1 MVTLAQRITQLRTQ
15 KGLSRP
21 ELSAA
26 LGLPKNAAEKFETG
40 RQTPTQEQQKKLAD
54 FFGVSLFYLRGESN
68 DPTRQDNWMDGD
80 FPVEDEP
87 ASPRPPRIR
96 PRQSAPVSHPAPG
109 EEGGSLLAPLLKNRA
124 FQDMV
129 RDTVLEV
136 LRSPEGQ
143 KLLEQAVRHQ
153 LRNMD

>member
-40 RQTPTQEQQKKLAD
+40 RQTPTQEQQQKLAD
-54 FFGVSLFYLRGESN
+54 FFGVSLFYLRGESS
-68 DPTRQDNWMDGD
+68 DPTRQENWMDAD
-80 FPVEDEP
+80 FVDDEP
-87 ASPRPPRIR
+87 APAPVRRPK
-96 PRQSAPVSHPAPG
+96 PRQSAPVSHPG
-109 EEGGSLLAPLLKNRA
+109 GEGGSLLDPLLKNRA

>member
-1 MVTLAQRITQLRTQ
+1 MVTLAQRITELRTQ

-40 RQTPTQEQQKKLAD
+40 RQTPTQEQQGKLAA
-54 FFGVSLFYLRGESN
+54 FFGVSLAYLRGESS
-68 DPTRQDNWMDGD
+68 DPTRQDSWMEAAYDQ
-80 FPVEDEP
+80 PEEP
-87 ASPRPPRIR
+87 APAPRQR
-96 PRQSAPVSHPAPG
+96 PRAARPAAPQGGQGQASVLDAFVRNG
-109 EEGGSLLAPLLKNRA
+109 EFRQLL
-124 FQDMV
+124 

-143 KLLEQAVRHQ
+143 ELLSRTVRRELDRQ
-153 LRNMD
+153 K